1 MKDPFE
7 LSVLKSELSA
17 RWLGRRIY
25 LFETIDSTNT
35 RLRKMSDQGEP
46 EGSVV
51 LAEYQS
57 LGKGRLGRQWHAP
70 TASSLLFSM
79 LFRPE
84 WPSDQA
90 QWLMMIAGLSAIEAI
105 KQVAGL
111 DLRLKWPNDIVIG
124 DEPPWRKCGGVLL
137 EGEMEESVFSSAVVG
152 VGINVNISTAQ
163 LPETASRAT
172 SLQVEA
178 GRAIPRLPLLLNYL
192 AIMEHR
198 YEEASKG
205 VSPLTGWRSALVN
218 IGQRVRA
225 EIESGEAAIEGMAVD
240 VDATGRLL
248 IRDSSGTLH
257 TITAA
262 DVTIYG

>member
-7 LSVLKSELSA
+7 LSVLESKLSA
-17 RWLGRRIY
+17 RWLGRRFY

-35 RLRKMSDQGEP
+35 NLRELSYQGEP

-57 LGKGRLGRQWHAP
+57 SGKGRLGRQWHAP
-70 TASSLLFSM
+70 AGSSLLFSM

-84 WPSDQA
+84 WPSDRA

-105 KQVAGL
+105 KQVADL

-124 DEPPWRKCGGVLL
+124 EDPPWRKCGGVLL
-137 EGEMEESVFSSAVVG
+137 EGEMQDSVFNSAVVG
-152 VGINVNISTAQ
+152 VGINVNILPAQ
-163 LPETASRAT
+163 LPETVSPAT

-178 GRAIPRLPLLLNYL
+178 GCLIPRLPLLLNYL
-192 AIMEHR
+192 AIMERR
-198 YEEASKG
+198 YEEASMG
-205 VSPLTGWRSALVN
+205 VSPLTDWRAALVN

-225 EIESGEAAIEGMAVD
+225 EIKSGGAAIEGVAVD
-240 VDATGRLL
+240 IDTTGRLL
-248 IRDSSGTLH
+248 IRDSSGSLH
-257 TITAA
+257 TVTAA